1 MMMMVVVV
9 VALSFRI
16 WLLIGDLSSWK
27 ICFASFGAVFD
38 LGFLEI
44 EKRKIVVYIFILL
57 KEKSRLN

>member
-27 ICFASFGAVFD
+27 ICFVSF
-38 LGFLEI
+38 GFLEI

>member
-27 ICFASFGAVFD
+27 ICFVSFGFD

-44 EKRKIVVYIFILL
+44 EKRKIVAYIFILL